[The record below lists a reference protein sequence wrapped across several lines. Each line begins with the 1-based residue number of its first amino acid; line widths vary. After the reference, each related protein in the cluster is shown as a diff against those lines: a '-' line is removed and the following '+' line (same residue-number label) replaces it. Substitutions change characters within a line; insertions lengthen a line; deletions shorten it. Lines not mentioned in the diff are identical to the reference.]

1 MFAGF
6 LFSFYLCTRFHF
18 VTKRNSLLLSFVDSM
33 RKWLQLWHDF
43 VSPTP
48 HLHVFL
54 TMQVVSASSSLSH
67 CSLVLRNS
75 VATVA
80 SVLLFYCL
88 SLAFYAA
95 KAAAV
100 NTCSGIVSTKQ
111 KQIRLHSLLHKFLQI
126 FLTARVL
133 LLLTGRWRWRVT
145 AAAMPCLIGV
155 IRCAS

>member
-6 LFSFYLCTRFHF
+6 LFSFYLYTRFHF

-95 KAAAV
+95 KLPLSTPAAESFQQ
-100 NTCSGIVSTKQ
+100 NKN
-111 KQIRLHSLLHKFLQI
+111 KFACI
-126 FLTARVL
+126 HCCISFCRYF
-133 LLLTGRWRWRVT
+133 
-145 AAAMPCLIGV
+145 
-155 IRCAS
+155 